1 MIVKMKNCLKV
12 ALDYRKK
19 NMLPSDVVEEVMLDD
34 MSMEDAT
41 DLWIAL
47 IAVYGCRDLG
57 RCVKYY
63 KGRYVSLDFSEL
75 FDYATNEGECDF
87 YSLQGRFNKLVNSV
101 EFKEVLRNPVLII
114 G

>member
-1 MIVKMKNCLKV
+1 MIVKMKNWLKV
-12 ALDYRKK
+12 ALNYRKK

-34 MSMEDAT
+34 MNMEDAT
-41 DLWIAL
+41 DLWMAL

-63 KGRYVSLDFSEL
+63 KGKYVSLDFSEL

-87 YSLQGRFNKLVNSV
+87 YNLKEQFDRLIASI
-101 EFKEVLRNPVLII
+101 EFEEILKDPVLLMS
-114 G
+114 

>member
-1 MIVKMKNCLKV
+1 MIVKMKNWLKV

-41 DLWIAL
+41 DLWMAL
-47 IAVYGCRDLG
+47 IAVYGCRELG

-75 FDYATNEGECDF
+75 FDYATDEGECDF
-87 YSLQGRFNKLVNSV
+87 YSLQYRFNNLINSI
-101 EFKEVLRNPVLII
+101 EFEEVLRDPVLLMN
-114 G
+114 